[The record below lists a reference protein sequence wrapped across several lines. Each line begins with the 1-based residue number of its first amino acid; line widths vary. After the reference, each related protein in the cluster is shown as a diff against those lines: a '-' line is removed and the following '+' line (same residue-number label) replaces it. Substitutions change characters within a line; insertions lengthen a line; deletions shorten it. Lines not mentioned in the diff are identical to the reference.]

1 MHHPLP
7 LARLPLARSTAA
19 LRSLHHQR
27 ISTLA
32 LAAGLAGGLIACGS
46 PPDRQPPLPVQVEPL
61 QERSFRDTLET
72 VSTLEASEEIELAA
86 QAGGRVQRLLVR
98 SGQTVRAGQLLLVLD
113 QAQLRAEVAALRARA
128 ERDRTNDERFQLL
141 VRQGAAT
148 ALQRDEYRAAAIASR
163 EELRARLAD
172 LAYKDVRAPIDG
184 VLGDLTIKAGDVLQ
198 AGMPFS
204 RIIRNQRLLAR
215 IDIPANRAERVRP
228 GQRVELRRSG
238 EEAPLASGRLV
249 SLDPAISPSS
259 QTLLA
264 KAPIANPSGQL
275 RNGQR
280 LRTRVVLAEAQ
291 RPAVPFSA
299 VSRQSGQAF
308 VFVQGTLADLRRDP
322 GQAPLD
328 RLRRLPPS
336 TPVALQRSVRLGP
349 LQGSHYPVLAGL
361 EPGSLVIR
369 TNLPGLRHGLP
380 VRATGSAEPGLNRGG
395 EPRGGPPAPAAP
407 GAS

>member
-1 MHHPLP
+1 LAPSAGSLLP
-7 LARLPLARSTAA
+7 LRHRW
-19 LRSLHHQR
+19 

-32 LAAGLAGGLIACGS
+32 LAGTLAGALIACDR
-46 PPDRQPPLPVQVEPL
+46 PLERQPPLGVQVEPV
-61 QERSFRDTLET
+61 QQRSFHDTLET
-72 VSTLEASEEIELAA
+72 VSTLEASEEVELAS
-86 QAGGRVQRLLVR
+86 QAGGRVQQLLVR
-98 SGQTVRAGQLLLVLD
+98 SGQAVRAGQLLLVLD

-128 ERDRTNDERFQLL
+128 ERDRANDERFQLL

-184 VLGDLTIKAGDVLQ
+184 VLGDLTVKAGDVLQ
-198 AGMPFS
+198 AGTPFS
-204 RIIRNQRLLAR
+204 RLIRNQRLLAR
-215 IDIPANRAERVRP
+215 IDIPANQAERVQP
-228 GQRVELRRSG
+228 GQRVELSRSG
-238 EEAPLASGRLV
+238 EDTPLASGRLV
-249 SLDPAISPSS
+249 SLDPAISPTS

-264 KAPIANPSGQL
+264 KAAIANPSGQL

-280 LRTRVVLAEAQ
+280 LRTRVVLAEGQ

-328 RLRRLPPS
+328 RLRQLPPS
-336 TPVALQRSVRLGP
+336 TPVALQRAVRLGP

-361 EPGSLVIR
+361 EPGALVIR
-369 TNLPGLRHGLP
+369 SNLPGLRHGLP
-380 VRATGSAEPGLNRGG
+380 VKAMGSVEPALNRGG
-395 EPRGGPPAPAAP
+395 EHRGGSPAPAAP